1 MFPKHTTLTHHLE
14 RNEKSQIQSNT
25 TANLLKT
32 FTQNKKKKKRQQIY
46 EKYFLKDTKQ
56 RMKRIKQKNKKNYG
70 RKASI

>member
-32 FTQNKKKKKRQQIY
+32 FTQNKKWKKDS
-46 EKYFLKDTKQ
+46 KYMRNTF
-56 RMKRIKQKNKKNYG
+56 
-70 RKASI
+70 